1 MPPRGGVP
9 ARAPAD
15 EGRQDRFPRPGARGA
30 GGSMSRLIAFAS
42 RTVGLFILLAAGWFA
57 FLFASGDQLVECD
70 YADCGTIGEFA
81 NAHTVQLLWAFLAVS
96 LAVPGAL
103 LLRRR

>member
-1 MPPRGGVP
+1 
-9 ARAPAD
+9 
-15 EGRQDRFPRPGARGA
+15 
-30 GGSMSRLIAFAS
+30 MSRLIAFAS

-96 LAVPGAL
+96 LAVSGAL
-103 LLRRR
+103 HLAGADWAVRRSGMRRDRTKPHPS